1 MRSRVIR
8 RFLKI
13 SGTGALIV
21 SLLLSAIWANLAIL
35 VGYLR
40 HGNHLVLATSRSAAI
55 APSASG
61 KRLSAS
67 RLE

>member
-55 APSASG
+55 APLG
-61 KRLSAS
+61 KRKEA
-67 RLE
+67 

>member
-21 SLLLSAIWANLAIL
+21 SLLLSAIWPI
-35 VGYLR
+35 
-40 HGNHLVLATSRSAAI
+40 
-55 APSASG
+55 
-61 KRLSAS
+61 
-67 RLE
+67 

>member
-21 SLLLSAIWANLAIL
+21 SLLLSAIWVNLAIL
-35 VGYLR
+35 VGHLR
-40 HGNHLVLATSRSAAI
+40 HGKSPRPRHLTQRGDR
-55 APSASG
+55 PFG
-61 KRLSAS
+61 KRKEA
-67 RLE
+67 